1 MGEFGSKTWL
11 TKSLNMCSVQISFPL
26 IQATTSINIVL
37 FIKVNTKQVLNVDSN
52 HFKFPEFEISSSFS
66 LEGGMVP
73 PSQTINAWIET
84 NLFQDFATMPTGQ
97 GNDSS
102 TKQVIGGKT
111 EIKVKRRI
119 TRSMS
124 QSLDAADTQKSIEET
139 LYQVIDDNSTT
150 IGAKIK
156 NYKKDNFDTTVE
168 NNSEQLDDL
177 EEQTAAAQVLQL
189 LGLANVP
196 EDSSPRSSE
205 NGNENSDSRSG
216 LDIVGSLV
224 EAVLSQQNSVTANM
238 TETNITCFSFPE
250 WTSEEDELL
259 KTGVKNFG
267 YGKWEEI
274 ASMISGRTKNQCK
287 ERWDII
293 SSLNS
298 DESNSLQD
306 EEIEEE
312 TLLDHTYFGTDW
324 GEIQKITDSQLNA
337 DSSTST
343 DATVNISIDWNS
355 VVNPPIIPVT
365 IQNQNEDNDIKEVS
379 SPIQSPNLKYSSQ
392 DINGPQQV
400 ENSLNETT
408 GLSTDLPADLL
419 MTAMTENPE
428 FFYPATTND
437 YSNVPYSAEPETF
450 LISDENANIPSQPRH
465 NEKLNETKNSRSS
478 KRRKTSSITS
488 DTDSGQNSHSMAGDE
503 QSSNIG
509 YACLYPHCNK
519 TFARLYNLKS
529 HQRTHSTDRPY
540 KCASCDTAFAR
551 NHDLKRHQ
559 KIHENAKPYKCLG
572 CAKLFSRLD
581 ALRRHKH
588 NPKSRDSCR
597 ESEIA
602 EA

>member
-1 MGEFGSKTWL
+1 
-11 TKSLNMCSVQISFPL
+11 
-26 IQATTSINIVL
+26 
-37 FIKVNTKQVLNVDSN
+37 
-52 HFKFPEFEISSSFS
+52 
-66 LEGGMVP
+66 MVP

-97 GNDSS
+97 GNNSS

-111 EIKVKRRI
+111 EIKVKNAKRRI

-124 QSLDAADTQKSIEET
+124 QSLDVSETQKSIEET
-139 LYQVIDDNSTT
+139 LYQVIDDNSTS

-168 NNSEQLDDL
+168 NNSEQSDDL

-196 EDSSPRSSE
+196 EGSSPRSSE

-224 EAVLSQQNSVTANM
+224 EAVLSQQNPVTATM
-238 TETNITCFSFPE
+238 TETNITCYGVPE

-274 ASMISGRTKNQCK
+274 ASTISGRTENQCR

-293 SSLNS
+293 LSLNS

-355 VVNPPIIPVT
+355 VVDPPIIPVT
-365 IQNQNEDNDIKEVS
+365 IQNQNEDNNIKEVS
-379 SPIQSPNLKYSSQ
+379 SPIQSSNLKCSRNSDKEEFLSQ
-392 DINGPQQV
+392 DINGPRQV
-400 ENSLNETT
+400 ENSLNET

-419 MTAMTENPE
+419 MTAMTENPQ
-428 FFYPATTND
+428 FFYPATTDD

-450 LISDENANIPSQPRH
+450 LISDESPNIPPHSEH
-465 NEKLNETKNSRSS
+465 SEKSNETKNSRSS

-488 DTDSGQNSHSMAGDE
+488 DTDSGQNFHGTAGDE

-572 CAKLFSRLD
+572 CAKLFSRFV
-581 ALRRHKH
+581 
-588 NPKSRDSCR
+588 
-597 ESEIA
+597 
-602 EA
+602 

>member
-1 MGEFGSKTWL
+1 
-11 TKSLNMCSVQISFPL
+11 
-26 IQATTSINIVL
+26 
-37 FIKVNTKQVLNVDSN
+37 
-52 HFKFPEFEISSSFS
+52 
-66 LEGGMVP
+66 MVP

-97 GNDSS
+97 GNNSS
-102 TKQVIGGKT
+102 TKQVVGGKT
-111 EIKVKRRI
+111 EVKVKNTKRRI

-139 LYQVIDDNSTT
+139 LYQVIDDNSTA
-150 IGAKIK
+150 IGEKIK
-156 NYKKDNFDTTVE
+156 NYKKGSFDTIE

-196 EDSSPRSSE
+196 EDSSPKSSE
-205 NGNENSDSRSG
+205 SKNENSDSRSG

-224 EAVLSQQNSVTANM
+224 EAVLSQQNPVTANM
-238 TETNITCFSFPE
+238 TETNIACYNVPE

-259 KTGVKNFG
+259 KTGVKSFG

-274 ASMISGRTKNQCK
+274 ASTISGRTENQCK

-312 TLLDHTYFGTDW
+312 TLLDHTYFDTDW

-355 VVNPPIIPVT
+355 VVDPPIIPVT
-365 IQNQNEDNDIKEVS
+365 IQNQNEDNNIKEAS
-379 SPIQSPNLKYSSQ
+379 SPIQSPNLKFSGNNDKEEFLSQ

-400 ENSLNETT
+400 DNSLNET

-419 MTAMTENPE
+419 MTAMTENPQ
-428 FFYPATTND
+428 FFYPATND

-450 LISDENANIPSQPRH
+450 LISDENANVPSQPEH
-465 NEKLNETKNSRSS
+465 NEKSNQTKNSRSS

-488 DTDSGQNSHSMAGDE
+488 DTDSGQNSHGMAGDE

-509 YACLYPHCNK
+509 YSCLYPHCNK

-540 KCASCDTAFAR
+540 KCDSCDTAFAR

-572 CAKLFSRLD
+572 CGKLFSRLD

>member
-1 MGEFGSKTWL
+1 
-11 TKSLNMCSVQISFPL
+11 
-26 IQATTSINIVL
+26 
-37 FIKVNTKQVLNVDSN
+37 
-52 HFKFPEFEISSSFS
+52 
-66 LEGGMVP
+66 MVP

-97 GNDSS
+97 GNNSS

-189 LGLANVP
+189 LA
-196 EDSSPRSSE
+196 RSSE

-238 TETNITCFSFPE
+238 TETNITCYNFPE

-259 KTGVKNFG
+259 KIGVKNFG

-274 ASMISGRTKNQCK
+274 ASTISGRTKNQCK

-337 DSSTST
+337 DSSAST
-343 DATVNISIDWNS
+343 DTTVNISIDWNS

-365 IQNQNEDNDIKEVS
+365 IQNQNEDNNIKEVS
-379 SPIQSPNLKYSSQ
+379 SQIQSPNLKYSRNNDKEEFLSQ

-419 MTAMTENPE
+419 MTAMTENPQ

-450 LISDENANIPSQPRH
+450 LISDENANIPSQHGH
-465 NEKLNETKNSRSS
+465 NEKSNETKKSRSS

-488 DTDSGQNSHSMAGDE
+488 DTDSGQNSHGTAGDE

-572 CAKLFSRLD
+572 CAKLFSRFV
-581 ALRRHKH
+581 
-588 NPKSRDSCR
+588 
-597 ESEIA
+597 
-602 EA
+602 